1 MILTPARSF
10 FNSHIE
16 ADPLT
21 CLSRKSAFTATKLSH
36 LTITVMIDVKIR
48 DIVVNAK
55 DRILQLRSAIRRM
68 MGVLKMSRHKTTHIE
83 HS

>member
-1 MILTPARSF
+1 
-10 FNSHIE
+10 
-16 ADPLT
+16 
-21 CLSRKSAFTATKLSH
+21 
-36 LTITVMIDVKIR
+36 MIDVKIR